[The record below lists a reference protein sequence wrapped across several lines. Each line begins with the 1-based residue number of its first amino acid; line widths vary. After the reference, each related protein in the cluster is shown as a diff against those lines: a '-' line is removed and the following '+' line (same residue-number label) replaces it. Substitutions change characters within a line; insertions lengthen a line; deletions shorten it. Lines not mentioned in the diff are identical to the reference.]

1 MFVGHHVIFR
11 TSETRIQNQMFYTL
25 GTPER
30 LSSIGQESID
40 LAEAKSKVEIAI
52 LDDKPFAPRESLL
65 VHKFRIAELGPDI
78 RSLDQISTY
87 SVIVSDVEGV
97 GKAFGSSLEGA
108 HLVAEIRKAYPDKFL
123 VAYTGLTYSLPMMNA
138 LTVADKR
145 IEKDASI
152 EVWIQTLEMGIN
164 EVINPRSRWIR
175 MRRALLEQGLELIE
189 VLKLEQAFIKSVR
202 EKRPDI
208 LADMAKSLG
217 ISQEAKELVIKFSA
231 TAVATLIG
239 QALGI

>member
-1 MFVGHHVIFR
+1 MFF
-11 TSETRIQNQMFYTL
+11 TL

-30 LSSIGQESID
+30 LSSIGHEALD
-40 LAEAKSKVEIAI
+40 LAEAKSKVEIAV
-52 LDDKPFAPRESLL
+52 LDDKPFAPKEALL
-65 VHKFRIAELGPDI
+65 IHKFRIVELGPDI
-78 RSLDQISTY
+78 RSLDQVSTY
-87 SVIVSDVEGV
+87 SVIVSDVGGV

-108 HLVAEIRKAYPDKFL
+108 HLVTEIRKAYPDKFL

-145 IEKDASI
+145 IEKDANI
-152 EVWIQTLEMGIN
+152 EVWVQTLETGIN
-164 EVINPRSRWIR
+164 EVMNPRSRWIR
-175 MRRALLEQGLELIE
+175 MRRELLERGLELIE

-202 EKRPDI
+202 ERRPDF
-208 LADMAKSLG
+208 LAEKAKSLS
-217 ISQEAKELVIKFSA
+217 ISQEAKDLVIKFAA